1 MAERYTRVFA
11 QQGQFYCPGS
21 PVVIEAGAL
30 LKDNQTGKIIAQVK
44 FKNISTKAIHALTV
58 KIHAKDVKGADVEGI
73 ESFQYLDLNVRRD
86 EEFGA
91 KTPIPLPNTVARSFS
106 CECVSAVLSDG
117 SIWECED
124 DALWTVLPAPVLLK
138 NEIGAGLAEQYKR
151 DTNSKAEF
159 KVIDHADLWS
169 CSCGATNS
177 TNEEHCHACRAQ
189 KTALLAALNV
199 ETLRANKKK
208 YDEAVAAKQAE
219 LAEAERVRIAKNKKY
234 GIIAI
239 SAVAIL
245 IALVLI
251 ITKVVIPAVD
261 YKNANA
267 LLNQG
272 EFIAAEEAFGALG
285 DYKDS
290 QTMVL
295 ECQYQQALY
304 QIKNGNYDDAYKAL
318 RGLADY
324 KDSLAQI
331 RNSIFQRAKDHI
343 EHKEYKTAYYLLE
356 DMDNDPDAQEIIL
369 EGKLREAND
378 YIQAGDYDRGYGI
391 LNSLGQADKV
401 NESIYQRAT
410 LALTDKDYD
419 LANALF
425 VSLGDYEDSKTKA
438 LEAKYQ
444 KACDLLEN
452 KNYDASRVI
461 FEELGTYSDSQTQV
475 NETKYRKACDFLAE
489 KNYDEA
495 NPIFEELED
504 YKDSK
509 DKIHYHDYKVKDTKA
524 ASCTENGYNTYYCAG
539 CQDGYTEQIKA
550 LGHDHKSTVTK
561 EAACETQG
569 ICTYTCTRCSDSYT
583 KPIDALGHN
592 YSGATCTKASIC
604 SRCGSQEA
612 PALGHTTTTEVCSRC
627 NYNFTQPIYLTGSTG
642 ATYPITLPY
651 GTYTVT
657 ITILSANT
665 MWEPSNLNMLHVNIG
680 SYRISCG
687 QLEGACTK
695 TVTFGLQGGSISAS
709 FTMGSATYQLSIV
722 PVN

>member
-1 MAERYTRVFA
+1 M
-11 QQGQFYCPGS
+11 
-21 PVVIEAGAL
+21 
-30 LKDNQTGKIIAQVK
+30 KDNQTGKIIAQVK

-58 KIHAKDVKGADVEGI
+58 KIHAKDVQGADVEGV

-91 KTPIPLPNTVARSFS
+91 KTPVPLPNMVARSFS
-106 CECVSAVLSDG
+106 CKCVSAVFSDG
-117 SIWECED
+117 TVWECED
-124 DALWTVLPAPVLLK
+124 DAVWTVLPAPVLLK

-169 CSCGATNS
+169 CSCGAINS
-177 TNEEHCHACRAQ
+177 MNEEHCHACRTQ

-199 ETLRANKKK
+199 EALRANKKK
-208 YDEAVAAKQAE
+208 YDDAVAAKQAE

-419 LANALF
+419 LANTLF

-444 KACDLLEN
+444 
-452 KNYDASRVI
+452 
-461 FEELGTYSDSQTQV
+461 
-475 NETKYRKACDFLAE
+475 KACDFLAE

-524 ASCTENGYNTYYCAG
+524 ASCTANGYNTYYCAG

-550 LGHDHKSTVTK
+550 LGHDHKSIVTK
-561 EAACETQG
+561 DAACEEQG
-569 ICTYTCTRCSDSYT
+569 VYTYTCTRCSDSYT

-657 ITILSANT
+657 ITILSVST
-665 MWEPSNLNMLHVNIG
+665 MWAPSDLNMLHVNIG
-680 SYRISCG
+680 SYSISCG
-687 QLEGACTK
+687 QLEGTRTK
-695 TVTFGLQGGSISAS
+695 TVTFGSQGGSISAS
-709 FTMGSATYQLSIV
+709 FTMGNATYQLSIV